1 MKDFVNYRTLINKRK
16 KNNKSIE
23 NCFKLLYTLEQI
35 QFAYRFKSKEKVKY
49 YGTIISDLRGYI
61 NSIEII

>member
-1 MKDFVNYRTLINKRK
+1 MKDFVNFRTLINRRK
-16 KNNKSIE
+16 KNNKNIE

-35 QFAYRFKSKEKVKY
+35 QFSYRFKSKEKVKY
-49 YGTIISDLRGYI
+49 YESIISDLRGYI